1 MRRRDFIMLVGGTAA
16 TWPLVARA
24 QQPAIP
30 VVGFIHI
37 MSAENVPHIVA
48 SFRQGLREAGLVEG
62 QSMSPLLAH
71 LRPMATPK

>member
-1 MRRRDFIMLVGGTAA
+1 MRRREFIAGLGSGAA
-16 TWPLVARA
+16 AWPSAARA

-37 MSAENVPHIVA
+37 MSAENVPHLVA